1 MSITGIPAQIAD
13 ALMTRALLMESQGPA
28 LPVSVPEPA
37 ETFVPPVDGSGNA
50 LPYLDVTFLPNAP
63 KWQGVASGQIRQGLL
78 QVAIVWPKNRGEIA
92 PLQAAG
98 AVEAHFAK
106 GLLLTSGSAKVRIH
120 REPWTAA
127 PFRDDI
133 EVRFPVMIEW
143 INVG

>member
-1 MSITGIPAQIAD
+1 MSITGLPAQIAD
-13 ALMTRALLMESQGPA
+13 ALMVHALLMETQGPK

-37 ETFVPPVDGSGNA
+37 ETFVPPVDAFDNA

-63 KWQGVASGQIRQGLL
+63 KWQGLSTGQIRQGLL
-78 QVAIVWPKNRGEIA
+78 QVAVVWPKNQGEIR
-92 PLQAAG
+92 PLETAG

-106 GLLLTSGSAKVRIH
+106 GTELTSGAAKVRIH

-143 INVG
+143 VNVG